1 MANTKF
7 KTENGLLITGGDAEF
22 ANQVFIGNTSS
33 RANLTVD
40 GSLILINGDLVIDGD
55 VISLAPTAYTGD
67 LLAGVEGLN
76 IGNSAVRFAN
86 GFFNNVF
93 IYERLH
99 PVGNTIPLGN
109 STNRWVISANSLTIS
124 TTLSATGAVTFS
136 NTLSATGAVTFS
148 NTLSATGAVTISN
161 TLSATG
167 AVTFSNTL
175 SATGAVTFSN
185 NLTVSGFVNTATRFD
200 VDGGSGG
207 TTNGSALTATIVGI
221 GNSTSNVTF
230 GPAAG
235 IVIGSSVSGAGVK
248 PLSNTVGNELGDADQ
263 RWILN
268 ANTGNFSGLLTATS
282 GATFTGTV
290 NASAAFNAGT
300 IGTTNGVSVNTSAV
314 AIGNSSVNTVIT
326 GQGFQPTSNV
336 NFDSGTFFVDF
347 VNNRVGI
354 GNTAPGVELRVT
366 GAVDISS
373 TANIQGNANVGGTLG
388 VAGATTLTG
397 AATLSS
403 TLGVTGAITSS
414 GGANPSSN
422 TVGTALGTT
431 TQRWVLNANT
441 GNFSGAVTFSNNI
454 AVSGNLMVTSACTH
468 YIEGNVVFD
477 SSTLF
482 IDSVS
487 GRVGVGTITPD
498 TRFKV
503 DGSANITGATVFSN
517 TVSVT
522 GAVSLGNTLSVTN
535 TATFANT
542 VVINGSLATIN
553 ALSVTNQTNT
563 ATLYVT
569 TSANVGTSGFINSI
583 GITHTGFANVG
594 GTLRVSG
601 AANAL
606 STLGVNG
613 LLFAAGNANIAGQT
627 NTATLYVTTSANVG
641 SFAFINSVGVTHTGY
656 ANITGAVTF
665 ANTLSVTG
673 AVTFA
678 NTLSVT
684 NTTTFSNNV
693 TINGTLNANT
703 GDFSGSITV
712 NTAQSVTIGSISATT
727 NGFSA
732 ANNLIRMGN
741 TSVNVSISP
750 SQVRTNRDDTVSA
763 PGYSWI
769 GDLNTGLYRPA
780 ADTIGI
786 TTNGVERMRVN
797 NSLISANLDL
807 YVNTNTAIKI
817 PTGNTLQQPA
827 ASAGLIRFNTE
838 TGQYEGSNSSA
849 WSTFGGL
856 GVGQKW
862 YNYNTTTSAGG
873 TGNDLRQ
880 ENTFYQNQTGKPIAL
895 SIRLSLQSSAG
906 TGQGKIYWKELV
918 GDTPLEIAHSHNN
931 EFSGAWATSDVTVYA
946 IIPPNH
952 YYLANTDAE
961 AEISNTHWREL
972 R

>member
-1 MANTKF
+1 M
-7 KTENGLLITGGDAEF
+7 
-22 ANQVFIGNTSS
+22 
-33 RANLTVD
+33 
-40 GSLILINGDLVIDGD
+40 
-55 VISLAPTAYTGD
+55 
-67 LLAGVEGLN
+67 
-76 IGNSAVRFAN
+76 
-86 GFFNNVF
+86 
-93 IYERLH
+93 
-99 PVGNTIPLGN
+99 
-109 STNRWVISANSLTIS
+109 
-124 TTLSATGAVTFS
+124 
-136 NTLSATGAVTFS
+136 
-148 NTLSATGAVTISN
+148 
-161 TLSATG
+161 
-167 AVTFSNTL
+167 
-175 SATGAVTFSN
+175 
-185 NLTVSGFVNTATRFD
+185 
-200 VDGGSGG
+200 
-207 TTNGSALTATIVGI
+207 
-221 GNSTSNVTF
+221 
-230 GPAAG
+230 
-235 IVIGSSVSGAGVK
+235 
-248 PLSNTVGNELGDADQ
+248 GDADQ

-282 GATFTGTV
+282 GATITGTV

-314 AIGNSSVNTVIT
+314 TIGNSSVNTVIT

-498 TRFKV
+498 TRLKV
-503 DGSANITGATVFSN
+503 DGSANITGAVIFSN
-517 TVSVT
+517 TLNVT

-606 STLGVNG
+606 STLGITGAANALSTLGVNG

-641 SFAFINSVGVTHTGY
+641 SFAFINSVGITHTGY

-732 ANNLIRMGN
+732 ANNLIRVGN
-741 TSVNVSISP
+741 TSINVSISP
-750 SQVRTNRDDTVSA
+750 SQVRTNQNDTVSA

-769 GDLNTGLYRPA
+769 GDLNMGLYRPA

-895 SIRLSLQSSAG
+895 SIKSTLQSTAG
-906 TGQGKIYWKELV
+906 SGEINIWWKELV
-918 GDTPLEIAHSHNN
+918 GDTPLEIAHSHVND
-931 EFSGAWATSDVTVYA
+931 STGGAYQTHDHSVYA

-952 YYLANTDAE
+952 YYLANTDTE
-961 AEISNTHWREL
+961 AKISNLEWREL